1 MMKRRGVAS
10 SFWVVLALACAGLL
24 ACATQVAPGGGPE
37 DKLPPRI
44 AAVYPAP
51 GTTNHPNELFIKLEF
66 DEWISP
72 SIPRNAVSI
81 SPPIEKKMRFEVSG
95 NTLELTSRGLLDT
108 GTTYTVT
115 FAGGIKDLHGNS
127 LAKPF
132 QVVFSTGAH
141 IDSLKLFGRIMVN
154 DSMVKK
160 SLYPSIGLFLMGSER
175 EGIRYLQKYRDTT
188 TKLLDSIPM
197 LAKEPPLF
205 MTHADSAGNFEL
217 SGLKPGRYRVAAFL
231 DANGNQKIE
240 PSAELVGFWGK
251 DLVLTEETS
260 DTLWIPLGDQ
270 DTSFLEMESV
280 TQPFANILEAKF
292 TRAVFF
298 DSAFADT
305 ANCYLTSNTDGKKL
319 YPSKV
324 YLGAGSKN
332 PRFMFAEK
340 PKKETVYKF
349 ACTTAMDS
357 LSRPLDT
364 LRNYVEWEWQEMA
377 KDTVAPAVASAKFLS
392 KSKAVFPHDSLVAY
406 FDKPYGDSILQDFYS
421 VVNKDT
427 VKLLVERRDAISLL
441 LKSEQEWPTDVA
453 IEVLLGYQ
461 DTTLAA
467 ADSNGVRDTVIA
479 TKYKRLVR
487 SEAVSRL
494 KLASLKGSV
503 PGGNSGVAVRLT
515 SIDTKLAQVT
525 QCDGSGNFSFPD
537 LEEGGFFIE
546 YYYPEEGKNTP
557 DAGKLS
563 PFRFGKPWRAPNDTL
578 KLVKGENEL
587 NKLIPNLP
595 VLSKE

>member
-1 MMKRRGVAS
+1 ML
-10 SFWVVLALACAGLL
+10 VLALACAVMGTYLVS
-24 ACATQVAPGGGPE
+24 CATQVAPGGGPE

-66 DEWISP
+66 DEWINP

-95 NTLELTSRGLLDT
+95 KTLELTSRGLLDT

-141 IDSLKLFGRIMVN
+141 IDSLKLAGRIMVN
-154 DSMVKK
+154 DSMMKK
-160 SLYPSIGLFLMGSER
+160 KLYPSIGLFLMGPER
-175 EGIRYLQKYRDTT
+175 EGIRYLQKFRDTT
-188 TKLLDSIPM
+188 TKQLDSIPM

-217 SGLKPGRYRVAAFL
+217 TGLKPGRYRVAAFL
-231 DANGNQKIE
+231 DVNGNQKIE
-240 PSAELVGFWGK
+240 PSVELVGFWGK
-251 DLVLTEETS
+251 DLILTESTS
-260 DTLWIPLGDQ
+260 DTLWVPLGDQ
-270 DTSFLEMESV
+270 DTSHLEMESV
-280 TQPFANILEAKF
+280 TQPYANILEAKF
-292 TRAVFF
+292 TRPVYF

-305 ANCYLTSNTDGKKL
+305 ANCFLTSNVDGKKM

-324 YLGAGSKN
+324 YIGPTSKN
-332 PRFMFAEK
+332 PQFMFAEK

-349 ACTTAMDS
+349 TCSMARDS
-357 LSRPLDT
+357 LSRTLDT
-364 LRNYVEWEWQEMA
+364 LRNYVEWEWQELA
-377 KDTVAPAVASAKFLS
+377 KDTLAPSITSVKFVG
-392 KSKAVFPHDSLVAY
+392 KSKTVFPHDSLVAY
-406 FDKPYGDSILQDFYS
+406 YNKPYGDSIYQDFYT
-421 VVNKDT
+421 VINKDT
-427 VKLLVERRDAISLL
+427 VKLMAERLDPISLL
-441 LKSEQEWPTDVA
+441 LKGEQEWPTDVA
-453 IEVLLGYQ
+453 IEVLMGYQ

-467 ADSNGVRDTVIA
+467 ADSNGIRDTVVQ

-487 SEAVSRL
+487 SETVSRL
-494 KLASLKGSV
+494 KLATLKGSV
-503 PGGNSGVAVRLT
+503 PGGNTAVSVRLT
-515 SIDTKLAQVT
+515 SIDTKIARIV
-525 QCDGSGNFSFPD
+525 QCDGTGNFAFPD

-557 DAGKLS
+557 DAGRLS
-563 PFRFGKPWRAPNDTL
+563 PFRFGKPWRAPGDTL
-578 KLVKGENEL
+578 KLVKGENDL

-595 VLSKE
+595 LLSKE